1 MLSVHT
7 VCRTVKVGKLE
18 ECEDANK
25 NKYKSI
31 GFTVATKR
39 NYSTS
44 KTINGVTIKER
55 PSDFIYCKAKGKT
68 AEIIANNCSSKT
80 ADGKIVSRF
89 LSITGII
96 EIYTSRRKMQITP
109 VIDDVQRNIKINV
122 QQPNA
127 ILLVQEVEFLDSK
140 PKENDGSVTAT
151 FVKDDGQEDGAI
163 VCDATYVTNNTQ
175 TTVKADTQPV
185 IGSDVTPTDGSINLD
200 SINLGGTSESVP
212 DDGSCPF

>member
-1 MLSVHT
+1 MLNVHT
-7 VCRTVKVGKLE
+7 ICRTVWVGKLE
-18 ECEDANK
+18 EKEASD
-25 NKYKSI
+25 KSI
-31 GFTVATKR
+31 YKTISFKIATKR
-39 NYSTS
+39 NYSVS
-44 KTINGVTIKER
+44 KTVNGVTVKER
-55 PSDFIYCKAKGKT
+55 PSDFLFCKAIGKT
-68 AEIIANNCSSKT
+68 AEIIAENCSSKT

-89 LSITGII
+89 LSITGNIQT
-96 EIYTSRRKMQITP
+96 YTSTTKMQITP
-109 VIDDVQRNIKINV
+109 TIDDVQRNIKINV
-122 QQPNA
+122 PQNNVV
-127 ILLVQEVEFLDSK
+127 LMVQDVEFLDSNHRK
-140 PKENDGSVTAT
+140 NDDSVTAT